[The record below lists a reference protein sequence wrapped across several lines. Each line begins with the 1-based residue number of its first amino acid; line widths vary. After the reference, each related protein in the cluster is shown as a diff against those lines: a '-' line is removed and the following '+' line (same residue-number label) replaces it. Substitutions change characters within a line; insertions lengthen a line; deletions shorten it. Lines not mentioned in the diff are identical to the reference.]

1 MNQIIIQLKRE
12 LDESKVTKITIL
24 ISIKFQIIEFA
35 ISNSEIK

>member
-12 LDESKVTKITIL
+12 LDESKVTKIIIL
-24 ISIKFQIIEFA
+24 ILIKLQVIEFA